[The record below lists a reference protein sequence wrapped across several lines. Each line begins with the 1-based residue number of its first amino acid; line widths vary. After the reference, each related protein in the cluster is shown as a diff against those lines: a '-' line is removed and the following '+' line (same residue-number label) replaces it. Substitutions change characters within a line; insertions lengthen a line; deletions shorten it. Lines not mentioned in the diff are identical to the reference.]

1 MTGLIVVVGH
11 EGPVSRVVFGQYG
24 RHQKLGVGKIVVER
38 EQWPVIWVVPLEK
51 MALMT
56 EEKQLVRTTLYVIS
70 PALEKLEKVGRS
82 GLYNPEHNHLF
93 RGKHNRKN

>member
-1 MTGLIVVVGH
+1 V
-11 EGPVSRVVFGQYG
+11 
-24 RHQKLGVGKIVVER
+24 
-38 EQWPVIWVVPLEK
+38 
-51 MALMT
+51 T

-93 RGKHNRKN
+93 RGKHNREN